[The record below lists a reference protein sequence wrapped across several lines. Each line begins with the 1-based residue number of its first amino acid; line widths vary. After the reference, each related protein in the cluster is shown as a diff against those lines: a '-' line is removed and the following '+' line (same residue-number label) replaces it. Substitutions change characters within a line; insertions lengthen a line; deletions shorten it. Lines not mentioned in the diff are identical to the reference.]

1 MRGLAVVIPAYRA
14 EATIQK
20 VLQGVLDYAQW
31 VIVVNDA
38 SPDRTGE
45 IVSAEIERLP
55 EGRVVLVTHAQNQ
68 GVGGAVWSGYQQALA
83 LGAEV
88 VVKIDSDDQM
98 DPAWIPQLVAPIF
111 SGQADY
117 TKGNRFLHSDQIL
130 SMPLVRRLGNISLSF
145 LTKLCSGYWNIFDPT
160 NGYTALHTAVIPLL
174 DPQHIHRRY
183 FFETSMLVELNIH
196 RAVVKDVYIPA
207 RYGGEKSSLSELDS
221 FFRFPP
227 LLLKSFF
234 RRALL
239 EYFLKDFSAA
249 SMMLT
254 AGLPMILFGL
264 IFGLLH
270 WAQSVRQGIPA
281 TTGTVMVATLP
292 FILGFQLLL
301 QAAVQDVNNVPNTP
315 IHGARV
321 IPGG

>member
-1 MRGLAVVIPAYRA
+1 MRGLAIVIPAYRA
-14 EATIQK
+14 ETTIRK
-20 VLQGVLDYAQW
+20 VIQGVLEVAQW

-38 SPDRTGE
+38 SPDRTAE
-45 IVSAEIERLP
+45 IVADMLDHLPDGRL
-55 EGRVVLVTHAQNQ
+55 VLVNHPRNQ

-98 DPAWIPQLVAPIF
+98 DPAWIPHLVAPVC
-111 SGQADY
+111 SGRADY

-160 NGYTALHTAVIPLL
+160 NGYTALHAAVIPLL
-174 DPQHIHRRY
+174 DRRRIHSRY
-183 FFETSMLVELNIH
+183 FFETSLLVELNIH

-207 RYGGEKSSLSELDS
+207 RYGAEKSSLSELDS

-234 RRALL
+234 RRTLL
-239 EYFLKDFSAA
+239 EYFLKDFTAV

-264 IFGLLH
+264 IFGLVH
-270 WAQSVRQGIPA
+270 WVQSVRQGVPA

-301 QAAVQDVNNVPNTP
+301 QAAVQDVNNVPTTP
-315 IHGARV
+315 IHAERV
-321 IPGG
+321 G